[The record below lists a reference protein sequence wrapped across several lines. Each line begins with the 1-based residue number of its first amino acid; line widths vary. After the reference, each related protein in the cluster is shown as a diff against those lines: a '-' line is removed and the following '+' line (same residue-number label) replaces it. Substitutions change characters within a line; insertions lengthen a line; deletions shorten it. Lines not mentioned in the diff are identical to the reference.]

1 MFKFT
6 RNQTL
11 QVKSPKVY
19 MLHIKLEIEKKKKNA
34 VCPVCLGFGDESE
47 DMTLIH
53 VFGGV

>member
-19 MLHIKLEIEKKKKNA
+19 MSHIKLEIEKKKNA

-47 DMTLIH
+47 DMMLIH